1 MLNGMLNGI
10 ITPALGF
17 GMIMAAIDV
26 LVLSGLEMRHM
37 GSLQGN
43 WIFPLAFTVYG
54 CQALIFYYAL
64 SYTNLTI
71 MNLMWDLSS
80 DIILTL
86 VGLMIFKD
94 KLTMR
99 QMVGFGFAF
108 PALLLLK

>member
-1 MLNGMLNGI
+1 MVNGF
-10 ITPALGF
+10 ITPALTF
-17 GMIMAAIDV
+17 GIVMAAIDV
-26 LVLSGLEMRHM
+26 LVLSSLQMRHS

-43 WIFPLAFTVYG
+43 WIFPVAFMVYG
-54 CQALIFYYAL
+54 CQSLVFYYAL

-94 KLTMR
+94 HLTFK
-99 QMVGFGFAF
+99 QMIGLGFAF